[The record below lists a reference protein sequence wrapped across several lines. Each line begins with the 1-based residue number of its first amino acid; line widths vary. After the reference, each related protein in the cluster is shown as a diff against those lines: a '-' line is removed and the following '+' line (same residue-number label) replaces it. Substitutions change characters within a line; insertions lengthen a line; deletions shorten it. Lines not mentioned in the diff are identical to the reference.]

1 MHHYLNSAL
10 YKQSLTPGLEEKF
23 WFWETLDCGVVS
35 QGKKENHNHKPF
47 KTNCKTWT
55 VQCKEQNDTKR
66 NTLNM
71 WMLFPLLW
79 LHRRTRPSRAWIT
92 VLLLQKFPW
101 KNPAMSLCFKTR
113 TCSHTHTHTHIQ
125 IWIFYSD
132 TWNSLTWAPFVGRN
146 GKCAQHI
153 QLARREFELMLCELY
168 LWGKKAN
175 HNLPFP
181 HINPEKHP
189 LVFFFG
195 NISLMALFKGP
206 NHLCEEI
213 LRAVYIFKINML
225 LQYSSLKST
234 EIYILLCYRK

>member
-1 MHHYLNSAL
+1 MTPRETHWTCECCFPFYDCTEGRGQVGHGSQYFYFRSSHGKIQQWAFAL
-10 YKQSLTPGLEEKF
+10 K
-23 WFWETLDCGVVS
+23 
-35 QGKKENHNHKPF
+35 HAH
-47 KTNCKTWT
+47 
-55 VQCKEQNDTKR
+55 
-66 NTLNM
+66 
-71 WMLFPLLW
+71 
-79 LHRRTRPSRAWIT
+79 A
-92 VLLLQKFPW
+92 
-101 KNPAMSLCFKTR
+101 
-113 TCSHTHTHTHIQ
+113 HTHIQ